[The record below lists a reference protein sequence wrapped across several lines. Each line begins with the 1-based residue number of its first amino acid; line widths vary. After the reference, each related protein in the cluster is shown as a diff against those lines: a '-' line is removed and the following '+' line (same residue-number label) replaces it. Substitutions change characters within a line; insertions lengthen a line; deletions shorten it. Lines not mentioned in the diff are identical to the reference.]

1 MATRATKTGGLR
13 MGGGV
18 GISAADGGDG
28 GNVNALLPLRFGAGN
43 GHVLEGGALIY
54 QLLPTKYRDPRV
66 AGEEFTSTFLIGTCI
81 MVQIWL

>member
-28 GNVNALLPLRFGAGN
+28 SNVDAPLLLRFGAGN
-43 GHVLEGGALIY
+43 GHVPEGGALIY

-66 AGEEFTSTFLIGTCI
+66 AEEVFTLTYRKETYV